1 VGATKTLHVDLRFI
15 AATNKNLTTAINMEK
30 FREDLYYRL
39 NVIPIKVPSLKQRK
53 SDIPLLI
60 DFFTKKFQKGKKH
73 NKITGFSQSA
83 MDAMLAYEWPGNVRE
98 LENVI
103 KRLTILTEEPIVS
116 LDDLPE
122 NIQNVSGPLH
132 TEKEVITDNELNLN
146 EAVQDYE
153 KRIILEAL
161 EKANWVKSKA
171 AKLLNINRT
180 TLVAKIKKQN
190 IETDKAASA

>member
-1 VGATKTLHVDLRFI
+1 
-15 AATNKNLTTAINMEK
+15 
-30 FREDLYYRL
+30 
-39 NVIPIKVPSLKQRK
+39 
-53 SDIPLLI
+53 
-60 DFFTKKFQKGKKH
+60 
-73 NKITGFSQSA
+73 
-83 MDAMLAYEWPGNVRE
+83 
-98 LENVI
+98 
-103 KRLTILTEEPIVS
+103 VS

-122 NIQNVSGPLH
+122 NIQNVNGSLRS
-132 TEKEVITDNELNLN
+132 EKEVITDNELNLN

>member
-1 VGATKTLHVDLRFI
+1 VGATKTIHVDLRFI

-73 NKITGFSQSA
+73 NNITGFSQTS

-103 KRLTILTEEPIVS
+103 KRLTILSEGPIVS

-122 NIQNVSGPLH
+122 NIQNVSGSLH
-132 TEKEVITDNELNLN
+132 PEKEVITDNELNLN

>member
-1 VGATKTLHVDLRFI
+1 

-73 NKITGFSQSA
+73 NKIDGFSQTA

-98 LENVI
+98 LSFDDFI
-103 KRLTILTEEPIVS
+103 EEFEEQTKGKPF
-116 LDDLPE
+116 
-122 NIQNVSGPLH
+122 NG
-132 TEKEVITDNELNLN
+132 LNMPRNLSQRPQLM
-146 EAVQDYE
+146 V
-153 KRIILEAL
+153 
-161 EKANWVKSKA
+161 
-171 AKLLNINRT
+171 
-180 TLVAKIKKQN
+180 
-190 IETDKAASA
+190 